1 MGPRRTKKV
10 RIGMRTGLRRTVMF
24 KREERKEQLEVGGEL
39 GRRSF
44 TKFKRKGFKEKKIGM
59 SFTWLSSQEVRR

>member
-1 MGPRRTKKV
+1 
-10 RIGMRTGLRRTVMF
+10 MF

>member
-1 MGPRRTKKV
+1 M
-10 RIGMRTGLRRTVMF
+10 L

-44 TKFKRKGFKEKKIGM
+44 TEFKRKGLKEKKIGM